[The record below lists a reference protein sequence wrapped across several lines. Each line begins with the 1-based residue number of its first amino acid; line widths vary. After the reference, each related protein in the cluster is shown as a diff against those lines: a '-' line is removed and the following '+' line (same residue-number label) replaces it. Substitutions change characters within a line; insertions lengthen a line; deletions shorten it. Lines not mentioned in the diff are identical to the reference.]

1 MLKKIFVL
9 SLLFLLVACNANKQ
23 EVIEIKDY
31 IDPAK
36 DVFLFDEIDENLKE
50 IIKKANGNKDYNNYQ
65 FKMLNKEVYKDNLKD
80 IDGNDFCFINDSIS
94 SYVLEI
100 VSVDCSHCKDMV
112 KSHIQY
118 MNDSNIKTIQYFNV
132 GDKQDILDFYLELDI
147 DIPNNITIIPH
158 DDGMND
164 YIKNEL
170 KAESYPSLI
179 AYYNNKVSFMEYGD
193 INEEELEAFYQL
205 GFNNTLLIDNS
216 LKDINGNDLL
226 SLDRSIEDVE
236 ESLSDENIN
245 KLESLDNNNKTK
257 DMTLKIIGTKCNYDE
272 ISNDKSSI
280 YINEIGDYS
289 VYKNKDVVLLY
300 TYFRSTDDTD
310 RIDFIN
316 SLIESNS
323 EVEYIVVLIEGLE
336 PTSSIYKSMN
346 KKFKAKVTSVLGYT
360 PEDFFKFGISD
371 YPTALFIEKGTFTG
385 AYSNIDGIDNFNKAI
400 DMFIGD
406 NSIALKT
413 NN

>member
-80 IDGNDFCFINDSIS
+80 IDGNDFCFINDSIG
-94 SYVLEI
+94 SYILEI

-179 AYYNNKVSFMEYGD
+179 AYNNNKVSFMEYGD

-205 GFNNTLLIDNS
+205 GFNNTLLIDNP

-280 YINEIGDYS
+280 HINEIGDYS

>member
-80 IDGNDFCFINDSIS
+80 IDGNDFCFINDSIG
-94 SYVLEI
+94 SYILEI

-280 YINEIGDYS
+280 HINEIGDYS

>member
-280 YINEIGDYS
+280 HINEIGDYS